1 MLLEEIRDKKVLV
14 RLDYNVP
21 IEDGIIVNDFRI
33 RQTYKTLNSL
43 LDKNNK
49 LIIASHLGRPTE
61 GLYDESLSLKP
72 ICKYLSNKLNKKIQ
86 FIENVK
92 DTIDFSNHDI
102 AMLENVRFNIGEKK
116 CDPKL
121 SQTIASLADIFVFDA
136 FGVSHRSECTTTGV
150 TNYLDTVAGLNIR
163 YEIQTINKLIN
174 EQSRPMTII
183 ISGAK
188 VSTKIVVIKKL
199 LAKCDYMILGGGILN
214 TFLKAKGHE
223 VGKSLLEEG
232 HVSDAVAI
240 LESDFADKIIFP
252 SDLSCVTEDG
262 IANVELSE
270 ISTNDTIYD
279 LGSSSINE
287 IKNIVR
293 KSVSVFWNG
302 PLGYVEKKPF
312 NKGTEELAKAIADH
326 NCFSIVGG
334 GDTLPIIENL
344 KLQNGYNCL
353 STGGGSLLTY
363 LEGGSLPIIDK
374 LNLR

>member
-1 MLLEEIRDKKVLV
+1 MQLEEITDKKVLV

-33 RQTYKTLNSL
+33 RQTYNTLNSL
-43 LDKNNK
+43 LDNNNK

-61 GLYDESLSLKP
+61 GSYDKSLSLEP
-72 ICKYLSNKLNKKIQ
+72 ICKYLSGKLNKKIQ
-86 FIENVK
+86 FIKDVN
-92 DTIDFSNHDI
+92 DTIDFTNHDI

-150 TNYLDTVAGLNIR
+150 ANYLETVAGLNIR

-188 VSTKIVVIKKL
+188 VSTKIILIKKL

-214 TFLKAKGHE
+214 TFLRAKGYE
-223 VGKSLLEEG
+223 VGKSLIEEE
-232 HVSDAVAI
+232 HVSDAVKI
-240 LESDFADKIIFP
+240 LESDFANKILFP
-252 SDLSCVTEDG
+252 SDFSCATENG
-262 IANVELSE
+262 IANVDLSR
-270 ISTNDTIYD
+270 ISTNDSIYD
-279 LGSSSINE
+279 LGTSSINE

>member
-1 MLLEEIRDKKVLV
+1 MQLEEIIDKKVLI

-33 RQTYKTLNSL
+33 RQTYDTLNSL
-43 LDKNNK
+43 LDHNNK

-61 GLYDESLSLKP
+61 GSYDESLSLKP
-72 ICKYLSNKLNKKIQ
+72 ICEHLSSKLNKKIQ
-86 FIENVK
+86 FIKSIN
-92 DTIDFSNHDI
+92 DNIDFIDYDI

-150 TNYLDTVAGLNIR
+150 TNYLQTVAGLNIR
-163 YEIQTINKLIN
+163 YEIEKINKLIN
-174 EQSRPMTII
+174 DKSRPMTII

-188 VSTKIVVIKKL
+188 VSTKIVLIKKL
-199 LAKCDYMILGGGILN
+199 LSKCDHMILGGGILN
-214 TFLKAKGHE
+214 TFLKAKGCE
-223 VGKSLLEEG
+223 VGNSLLEEG
-232 HVSDAVAI
+232 SVRDAAKI

-252 SDLSCVTEDG
+252 SDFTCETADG
-262 IANVELSE
+262 IANVESSR
-270 ISTNDTIYD
+270 ISRNDTIYD
-279 LGSSSINE
+279 LGNDSINE

-302 PLGYVEKKPF
+302 PLGYVEKEPF
-312 NKGTEELAKAIADH
+312 NKGTEELAKVIADH

-344 KLQNGYNCL
+344 KLQNDYSCL

>member
-1 MLLEEIRDKKVLV
+1 MLLEEIIDKKVLV

-21 IEDGIIVNDFRI
+21 IEDGIILNDFRI
-33 RQTYKTLNSL
+33 RQTYNTLNSL
-43 LDKNNK
+43 LDNNNK

-61 GLYDESLSLKP
+61 GSYDVSLSLEP
-72 ICKYLSNKLNKKIQ
+72 ICKYLSGKLNKKIQ
-86 FIENVK
+86 FIRDVN
-92 DTIDFSNHDI
+92 DTIDFTNHDI

-150 TNYLDTVAGLNIR
+150 ANYLETVAGLNIR

-188 VSTKIVVIKKL
+188 VSTKIVLIKKL

-214 TFLKAKGHE
+214 TFLRAKGYE
-223 VGKSLLEEG
+223 VGKSLIEED
-232 HVSDAVAI
+232 HVSDAVKI
-240 LESDFADKIIFP
+240 LESDFANKIIFP
-252 SDLSCVTEDG
+252 SDFSCETEDG
-262 IANVELSE
+262 IANVELSR
-270 ISTNDTIYD
+270 ISTNDSIYD
-279 LGSSSINE
+279 LGSASINE

>member
-1 MLLEEIRDKKVLV
+1 MELTPLIKDK
-14 RLDYNVP
+14 
-21 IEDGIIVNDFRI
+21 
-33 RQTYKTLNSL
+33 
-43 LDKNNK
+43 
-49 LIIASHLGRPTE
+49 
-61 GLYDESLSLKP
+61 
-72 ICKYLSNKLNKKIQ
+72 
-86 FIENVK
+86 
-92 DTIDFSNHDI
+92 
-102 AMLENVRFNIGEKK
+102 
-116 CDPKL
+116 
-121 SQTIASLADIFVFDA
+121 
-136 FGVSHRSECTTTGV
+136 
-150 TNYLDTVAGLNIR
+150 
-163 YEIQTINKLIN
+163 
-174 EQSRPMTII
+174 SRPMTII

-188 VSTKIVVIKKL
+188 VSTKIILIKKL
-199 LAKCDYMILGGGILN
+199 LTKCDYMILGGGILN
-214 TFLKAKGHE
+214 TFLKAKGYE

-232 HVSDAVAI
+232 YVSDAVKI
-240 LESDFADKIIFP
+240 LESDSAHKIIFP
-252 SDLSCVTEDG
+252 SDFSCATDDG
-262 IANVELSE
+262 IANVELSQ

-279 LGSSSINE
+279 LGSTSINE

-312 NKGTEELAKAIADH
+312 NKGTEELAKVIADH

>member
-150 TNYLDTVAGLNIR
+150 TNYLETVAGLNIR

-344 KLQNGYNCL
+344 KLQNGYNCI

>member
-1 MLLEEIRDKKVLV
+1 MLLEEIIDKKVLV

-21 IEDGIIVNDFRI
+21 IEDGIILNDFRI
-33 RQTYKTLNSL
+33 RQTYNTLNSL
-43 LDKNNK
+43 LDNNNK

-61 GLYDESLSLKP
+61 GSYDESLSLEP
-72 ICKYLSNKLNKKIQ
+72 ICKYLSGKLNKKIQ
-86 FIENVK
+86 FIKDIN
-92 DTIDFSNHDI
+92 DTIDFTNHDI

-150 TNYLDTVAGLNIR
+150 ANYLETVAGLNIR

-188 VSTKIVVIKKL
+188 VSTKIVLIKKL

-214 TFLKAKGHE
+214 TFLRAKGYE
-223 VGKSLLEEG
+223 VGKSLIEEK
-232 HVSDAVAI
+232 HVSDAVEI
-240 LESDFADKIIFP
+240 LESDFANKIIFP
-252 SDLSCVTEDG
+252 SDFSCTTEDG
-262 IANVELSE
+262 IANVELSR
-270 ISTNDTIYD
+270 ISTNDSIYD
-279 LGSSSINE
+279 LGSASINE
-287 IKNIVR
+287 IKNIVN

-363 LEGGSLPIIDK
+363 LEGGSLPIVDK

>member
-1 MLLEEIRDKKVLV
+1 MQLEEITGKKVLV

-21 IEDGIIVNDFRI
+21 IENGIILNDFRI
-33 RQTYKTLNSL
+33 RQTYNTLNSL
-43 LDKNNK
+43 LDNNNK

-61 GLYDESLSLKP
+61 GTYDENLSLKP
-72 ICKYLSNKLNKKIQ
+72 ICGYLSNKLNKKIQ
-86 FIENVK
+86 FIKDFN

-136 FGVSHRSECTTTGV
+136 FGVSHRAECTTTGV
-150 TNYLDTVAGLNIR
+150 TNYLKTVAGLNIR

-174 EQSRPMTII
+174 QQSRPMTII

-188 VSTKIVVIKKL
+188 ISTKIVVIKKL
-199 LAKCDYMILGGGILN
+199 LTKCDYMILGGGILN
-214 TFLKAKGHE
+214 TFLKAKGYE

-232 HVSDAVAI
+232 HVGDAIEI
-240 LESDFADKIIFP
+240 LESNFANKIIFP
-252 SDLSCVTEDG
+252 SDFSCMTENG
-262 IANVELSE
+262 VANVELTR
-270 ISTNDTIYD
+270 ISTNDSIFD
-279 LGSSSINE
+279 LGTASINE
-287 IKNIVR
+287 IKYIVK
-293 KSVSVFWNG
+293 KSASVFWNG

-326 NCFSIVGG
+326 NCFSIAGG

-344 KLQNGYNCL
+344 KLQNGYNCI

>member
-1 MLLEEIRDKKVLV
+1 MLLEEITDKKVLV

-33 RQTYKTLNSL
+33 RQTYNTLNSL

-61 GLYDESLSLKP
+61 GFYDESLSLEP
-72 ICKYLSNKLNKKIQ
+72 ICKYLSTKLNKKIQ
-86 FIENVK
+86 FIK
-92 DTIDFSNHDI
+92 DLQDTIDFSNYDI

-136 FGVSHRSECTTTGV
+136 FGVSHRSECTTIGV
-150 TNYLDTVAGLNIR
+150 TNYLETVAGLNIR

-188 VSTKIVVIKKL
+188 VSTKIVLIKKL
-199 LAKCDYMILGGGILN
+199 LTKCDYMILGGGILN

-232 HVSDAVAI
+232 YVSDAVKI
-240 LESDFADKIIFP
+240 LESDFANKIIFP

-262 IANVELSE
+262 IANVELSQ
-270 ISTNDTIYD
+270 ISFSDIIYD
-279 LGSSSINE
+279 LGSRSINE

-293 KSVSVFWNG
+293 QSASVFWNG

-312 NKGTEELAKAIADH
+312 NNGTEELAKAIADH
-326 NCFSIVGG
+326 NCFSIIGG

-344 KLQNGYNCL
+344 KLQDGYNCL

-363 LEGGSLPIIDK
+363 LEGGSLPILDK

>member
-1 MLLEEIRDKKVLV
+1 MLLEEITDKKVLV

-33 RQTYKTLNSL
+33 RQTYNTLNSL

-72 ICKYLSNKLNKKIQ
+72 ICKYLSTKLNKKIQ
-86 FIENVK
+86 FIEDVK

-188 VSTKIVVIKKL
+188 VSTKIVLIKKL
-199 LAKCDYMILGGGILN
+199 LAKCDYMVLGGGILN

-223 VGKSLLEEG
+223 IGKSLLEEG
-232 HVSDAVAI
+232 YVSDAVAI

-252 SDLSCVTEDG
+252 SDLSCATEDG
-262 IANVELSE
+262 IANVELSD
-270 ISTNDTIYD
+270 ISTNDIIYD

-344 KLQNGYNCL
+344 KLQNGYNCI

>member
-1 MLLEEIRDKKVLV
+1 MQLEEIIDKKVLI

-33 RQTYKTLNSL
+33 RQTYDTLNSL
-43 LDKNNK
+43 LDHNNK

-61 GLYDESLSLKP
+61 GSYDESLSLKP
-72 ICKYLSNKLNKKIQ
+72 ICEHLSSKLNKKIQ
-86 FIENVK
+86 FIKSINDK
-92 DTIDFSNHDI
+92 IDFTDYDI

-150 TNYLDTVAGLNIR
+150 TNYLQTVAGLNIR
-163 YEIQTINKLIN
+163 YEIETINKLIN
-174 EQSRPMTII
+174 DKSRPMTII

-188 VSTKIVVIKKL
+188 VSTKIVLINKL
-199 LAKCDYMILGGGILN
+199 LSKCDHMILGGGILN
-214 TFLKAKGHE
+214 TFLKAKGCE
-223 VGKSLLEEG
+223 VGNSLLEEG
-232 HVSDAVAI
+232 SVRDAAKI
-240 LESDFADKIIFP
+240 LKSDFADKIIFP
-252 SDLSCVTEDG
+252 SDFTCETADG
-262 IANVELSE
+262 IANVESSR
-270 ISTNDTIYD
+270 ISRNDTIYD
-279 LGSSSINE
+279 LGNDSINE

-302 PLGYVEKKPF
+302 PLGYVEKEPF
-312 NKGTEELAKAIADH
+312 NKGTEELAKVIADH

-344 KLQNGYNCL
+344 KLQNDYSCL